1 MSMKIISLNGA
12 WRMRITRDNVWH
24 EALVPG
30 SVYADLLRDGSME
43 DPYFGENEQAAF
55 DLMYQDYEFVRKFT
69 VAADDLNAPRALL
82 RCRGL
87 DTIARVY
94 INNQQIGEGINMHI
108 CYEFDAKPY
117 LKTGDNEIRVTFDSP
132 INYVLAAEE
141 KSPGWGT
148 SDATPGFAHLR
159 KAHCMFGW
167 DWGPR
172 LPDAGIWR
180 DIELVFFEGPRLL
193 SVQVLQ
199 EHHEGHV
206 DLRFIPEISGTE
218 GVSAACTVTLT
229 APDGQVYSDGGTG
242 CIRVE
247 HPRLWWPAGLGEQPL
262 YTVSAELKADGV
274 TFDTWVRRVGLRTL
288 TISQEDDQWGRSFCH
303 LVNGVKVFAMGAD
316 YIPEDN
322 ILSRVNPE
330 RTRRLLEDA
339 KLANFNCIRVWG
351 GGYYPDDFFFD
362 LCDELGL
369 MVWQDFMYA
378 CACYDLN
385 DSFEQTITQ
394 EARQAVRRLRHH
406 ASLALLCG
414 NNEMEM
420 FQAAALQATVK
431 GTENQFKPWKT
442 RHLADYIKMFEYI
455 LPRIVK
461 ELAPQVF
468 YWPSSPSSGGS
479 FDHPDDPSR
488 GDVHYWDVWHGEK
501 PFSEYRKFLFRYVS
515 EFGFQSFPCLKT
527 VESFSKPGEYNI
539 FSRVMER
546 HQRNKAAN
554 GKILSYL
561 SQTYRYP
568 DSFDMLLYASQLLQ
582 ADAIRCGVEHW
593 RRHRGQ
599 CMGAVIWQLNDCWP
613 VASWASIDYF
623 GRWKALH
630 YTARR
635 FFAPVLLS
643 VHEEGEH
650 TQNPQ
655 INEFMTTP
663 LKKTA
668 RLNVSN
674 ETPKEVSCL
683 VRWSLRDAV
692 GRVKREGETALLV
705 PALSALWLDEL
716 SFPDAELT
724 RDYFSYTLLIDG
736 REESHGTA
744 LFCAPKHFGFVDPGL
759 QFSLS
764 GDEITVHSEA
774 FAKYVYV
781 ESNDPDML
789 LSDNFFDMDPGKRR
803 VRVLRGNPQGLKVRT
818 VYNLDK

>member
-1 MSMKIISLNGA
+1 MRIISLNGA
-12 WRMRITRDNVWH
+12 WRMRSTRDNIWH
-24 EALVPG
+24 DALVPG
-30 SVYADLLRDGSME
+30 SVYTDLLRDGSME

-55 DLMYQDYEFVRKFT
+55 DLMYQDYEYVREFT
-69 VAADDLNAPRALL
+69 LTAEDLKEPRALL
-82 RCRGL
+82 RCKGL
-87 DTIARVY
+87 DTIAHVY
-94 INNQQIGEGINMHI
+94 VNGQQIGEGINMHI

-117 LKTGDNEIRVTFDSP
+117 LKAGENEIRVTFDSP

-180 DIELVFFEGPRLL
+180 DIELVFFDGPRLL

-199 EHHEGHV
+199 EHHEGYV
-206 DLRFIPEISGTE
+206 DLRFTPELSGIE
-218 GVSAACTVTLT
+218 EANAACTVTLI
-229 APDGQVYSDGGTG
+229 APDGQVYSDSGTG
-242 CIRVE
+242 RIRVE
-247 HPRLWWPAGLGEQPL
+247 HPLLWWPAGLGEQPL

-274 TFDTWVRRVGLRTL
+274 TYDTWVRRIGLRTL
-288 TISQEDDQWGRSFCH
+288 TISQENDQWGRSFCH
-303 LVNGVKVFAMGAD
+303 IVNGVKVFAMGAD
-316 YIPEDN
+316 YIPEDS
-322 ILSRVNPE
+322 ILSHVNPE
-330 RTRRLLEDA
+330 RTRKLLEDA

-351 GGYYPDDFFFD
+351 GGYYPNDFFFD

-378 CACYDLN
+378 CACYDL
-385 DSFEQTITQ
+385 SQAFEQTITQ
-394 EARQAVRRLRHH
+394 EARQTVRRLRHH

-414 NNEMEM
+414 NNEMEL
-420 FQAAALQATVK
+420 FQTAALQANIK
-431 GTENQFKPWKT
+431 GTENQFKPWET

-479 FDHPDDPSR
+479 FDNPDDPSR

-527 VESFSKPGEYNI
+527 VESFSKPGDLNI

-568 DSFDMLLYASQLLQ
+568 GSFDMLLYASQLLQ

-593 RRHRGQ
+593 RRHRGR
-599 CMGAVIWQLNDCWP
+599 CMGAMIWQLNDCWP

-630 YTARR
+630 YAARR

-655 INEFMTTP
+655 INEFMTTS

-674 ETPKEVSCL
+674 ETTKEVSCL
-683 VRWSLRDAV
+683 VRWSLRDA
-692 GRVKREGETALLV
+692 GGQMKQEGETALLV
-705 PALSALWLDEL
+705 PALSTLWLDEL
-716 SFPDAELT
+716 NFPDAELT
-724 RDYFSYTLLIDG
+724 QDYFSYTLLIDS
-736 REESHGTA
+736 REESHGAA
-744 LFCAPKHFGFVDPGL
+744 LFCAPKHFSFVDPRL
-759 QFSLS
+759 YVSLS
-764 GDEITVHSEA
+764 GNEITVRSNA
-774 FAKYVYV
+774 FAKYVCI
-781 ESNDPDML
+781 ESDDPDML
-789 LSDNFFDMDPGKRR
+789 LSDNFFDMDPGERR
-803 VRVLRGNPQGLKVRT
+803 IKVMRGKPLDLKVRS
-818 VYNLDK
+818 VFSLDK